1 MNNIVAIHQFTPTV
15 AYGDGVSD
23 GLLYTQ
29 RLLRE
34 FGFSSNIY
42 ISSNF
47 AEINFKH
54 EVFHIDQY
62 KESPKNYLLY
72 HHSISHGHHHII
84 MKFKDKKILV
94 YHNITP
100 SHFFKNNP
108 FLQKICDEG
117 RVQLKDAKN
126 YMISSYTD
134 SHYNKKELDYFG
146 FDSSEVLPILIDFTK
161 KKKVTPNQEIVKKY
175 SDTYNI
181 LFVGRIV
188 QNKCQH
194 QLIDTAYFLK
204 QQGLNFKL
212 FIVGGAS
219 QTDYLEY
226 LHRYINNLSLNEQ
239 VIITGKVDDSDLA
252 AYYKNSD
259 LYLSLSEH
267 EGFGIP
273 LVEAM
278 RYDTPVLAFNTCAI
292 ETTIS
297 KNGLL
302 YKKSALYVSKKIFEL
317 ISSPIK
323 RIEIVKE
330 QKKILSTYDP
340 SIIKTRFK
348 EYLQSLNIHI
358 PNDSSL
364 DIPKNKQT
372 NNIQIE
378 GPFDSSY
385 SLAIVNKDIAKA
397 LSQEGQNSVKLY
409 STEGYGDFKPDLSKC
424 EEDIKN
430 LALKHLDTIDIT
442 IRNLYPPRTNA
453 MQGYHKII
461 GPYGWE
467 ESRFP
472 KEYANLFNL
481 RLTTILTMSNYVS
494 NVMKTSGIYI
504 PTFSTGIVADHLSK
518 LASTP
523 FLFSL
528 PETFKLLHISSGFA
542 RKGLDIL
549 LESFDELIQST
560 NLNISLII
568 KTFANPHNTILE
580 DLQRLDFKVDVHLE
594 ENITLYVKNGYNI
607 LLINKDIDPSYIKYL
622 YENSDLL
629 VAPSL
634 GEGFG
639 LPMAEAMLH
648 DLPVLTTAY
657 GGQSDFCNEETSWQ
671 IDFDFDFAKTHFNLA
686 NSIWQVPKKE
696 HLKEQI
702 QNIYHLSLLQK
713 QTKTKRAKEFIL
725 ANYTQERIA
734 QKINTILSTTQEQKE
749 KKIALFSTY
758 NTRCGIAKY
767 SAYLISSFKDE
778 VTIFANI
785 DKNQQTE
792 KDTAN
797 IFRLWQDSRD
807 TNDIKSL
814 KQNILKHKI
823 NTIIIQ
829 YNFSFIS
836 LEALEDLLI
845 FCKTHTIQTH
855 IFLHSTKDV
864 QTPHYKDSF
873 SAIVQSLQEATRIYV
888 HTLQDLNY
896 LKEKNIYKN
905 TLLFQ
910 HGVDDTILLD
920 KTQKNTIPI
929 IATFGFLLP
938 QKGILELIDI
948 AELLHK
954 RGVKVKLLLL
964 NSIHPAPISSQLQN
978 QLIAKIQNSPIKE
991 YITLNTDFLDEK
1003 LILEKL
1009 TNADKIIF
1017 PYKNTQESSSAAVRF
1032 GLLSQ
1037 NEVITT
1043 PLSIFEDVKS
1053 ITTQTPNSNIQDI
1066 TKPITTQTPSSNIQD
1081 IANTIEK
1088 SLQTKFDN
1096 TKQKQWIKDNNWNTI
1111 SKTFYNALM

>member
-72 HHSISHGHHHII
+72 HHSISHGHHHTI
-84 MKFKDKKILV
+84 MKFQDKKILV

-100 SHFFKNNP
+100 SHFFKNNL
-108 FLQKICDEG
+108 FLQQICDEG

-146 FDSSEVLPILIDFTK
+146 FDSPEVLPILIDFTK
-161 KKKVTPNQEIVKKY
+161 KKKVTPNQEILKRY
-175 SDTYNI
+175 SGTFNI

-219 QTDYLEY
+219 QVDYLEY
-226 LHRYINNLSLNEQ
+226 LHRYIDNLSLNEQ

-273 LVEAM
+273 LIEAM

-302 YKKSALYVSKKIFEL
+302 HKKSALYVSKKIFEL

-330 QKKILSTYDP
+330 QKKILNTYDP
-340 SIIKTRFK
+340 NIIKTRFK
-348 EYLQSLNIHI
+348 DFLQSLNIHI
-358 PNDSSL
+358 PNDLPL
-364 DIPKNKQT
+364 DIPENKQT

-397 LSQEGQNSVKLY
+397 LSQEEQNNVKLH

-430 LALKHLDTIDIT
+430 LALKHLDAVDIT

-467 ESRFP
+467 ESKFP
-472 KEYANLFNL
+472 KEYVELFNS
-481 RLTTILTMSNYVS
+481 RLTTLLTMSNYVS
-494 NVMKTSGIYI
+494 KVMKTSGIYT
-504 PTFSTGIVADHLSK
+504 PTFSTGLVADNLLKIKSK
-518 LASTP
+518 P
-523 FLFSL
+523 FSFEL
-528 PETFKLLHISSGFA
+528 PDAFKLLHISSAFP

-560 NLNISLII
+560 NIEISLII
-568 KTFANPHNTILE
+568 KTFPNPHNRVLE
-580 DLQRLDFKVDVHLE
+580 DLQRLDFKVDTYLE
-594 ENITLYVKNGYNI
+594 ENITLYAKNGYQI
-607 LLINKDIDPSYIKYL
+607 LLINKDIDQSYIKYL

-648 DLPVLTTAY
+648 ELPVLTTAY
-657 GGQSDFCNEETSWQ
+657 GGQSDFCNEETSWH
-671 IDFDFDFAKTHFNLA
+671 IDFDFAFAQTHFSIP
-686 NSIWQVPKKE
+686 NSIWQLPKGV

-702 QNIYHLSLLQK
+702 QKIYHLSSLEK
-713 QTKTKRAKEFIL
+713 QAKIKRAKEFIL
-725 ANYTQERIA
+725 ANYTQERVA

-749 KKIALFSTY
+749 QKIALFSTY

-767 SAYLISSFKDE
+767 SKYLISSFKDK

-785 DKNQQTE
+785 EKSQNTE
-792 KDTAN
+792 EDSAN

-807 TNDIKSL
+807 TKDIEKL

-823 NTIIIQ
+823 NSLIVQ

-836 LEALEDLLI
+836 LQALEELLF
-845 FCKTHTIQTH
+845 FCKKHTIQTH

-873 SAIVQSLQEATRIYV
+873 SSIAQSLQEATRIYI

-896 LKEKNIYKN
+896 LKDFGIYKN
-905 TLLFQ
+905 TSLFP
-910 HGVDDTILLD
+910 HGVDSTIVLE
-920 KTQKNTIPI
+920 KKQNATTPI

-954 RGVKVKLLLL
+954 RATKVKLLLL
-964 NSIHPAPISSQLQN
+964 NSIHPAPISKELQSQL
-978 QLIAKIQNSPIKE
+978 LEKIQNSPIKE
-991 YITLNTDFLDEK
+991 YIRLESDFLDEEV
-1003 LILEKL
+1003 ILEHL

-1032 GLLSQ
+1032 GILSQ

-1043 PLSIFEDVKS
+1043 PLSIFEDVKA
-1053 ITTQTPNSNIQDI
+1053 ITTQS
-1066 TKPITTQTPSSNIQD
+1066 PSSTIED

-1096 TKQKQWIKDNNWNTI
+1096 TKQKEWIKENSWSTI
-1111 SKTFYNALM
+1111 SKNFYNSIV